1 MNAVKIYVTARNDAI
16 FPRYFPGHVLERLEK
31 LGEVEYWPHART
43 MTREELAEILPEV
56 DILVT
61 HWGTPQVDA
70 ELLAKAPKL
79 KLLAHAA
86 GTVAHIAS
94 EAFYEKG
101 IPVLSA
107 NPIMAKY
114 VAEGALCY
122 LLAGLRLLPQH
133 DDWARENNWERHAD
147 EQRNLFGARIGLVGC
162 GAAAREFLD
171 LLRPFGCDV
180 AVYDPYLPEN
190 GLDRWEFAHAASLEE
205 VMSRPIVSIH
215 AAQTPE
221 TYHMINAERLRMM
234 PDGAILINTARGSL
248 IDTAALIPEVQSGR
262 IFAILD
268 VYEREGPG
276 HIPEELIACK
286 KNTILQPHLAAAV
299 SWPMTAGIID
309 DIERFLK
316 GEELRLTVSL
326 GQYRLM
332 TQE

>member
-1 MNAVKIYVTARNDAI
+1 MKIYVTAVKTDQ

-31 LGEVEYWPHART
+31 LGEVEYWPYDRP
-43 MTREELAEILPEV
+43 MTREELAEVLPDV

-61 HWGTPQVDA
+61 HWRTPQVDA
-70 ELLAKAPKL
+70 ELLEKAPKL
-79 KLLAHAA
+79 KLLAHTA

-94 EAFYEKG
+94 EACYEKG

-133 DDWARENNWERHAD
+133 DDWARENNWERHAA
-147 EQRNLFGARIGLVGC
+147 EQKNLFGAKLGFVGC

-171 LLRPFGCDV
+171 LLVPFGVDV

-190 GLDRWEFAHAASLEE
+190 GLDRWSFAHAASLEE
-205 VMSRPIVSIH
+205 VMSCPIVSTH

-221 TYHMINAERLRMM
+221 TYHMINAERLAMM
-234 PDGAILINTARGSL
+234 PDGAFLINTARGSL

-268 VYEREGPG
+268 VYEEEGPG
-276 HIPEELIACK
+276 CIPEELIACK
-286 KNTILQPHLAAAV
+286 GSTILQPHLAAAV
-299 SWPMTAGIID
+299 SWPMADGIID

-316 GEELRLTVSL
+316 GEELQLTVSL

>member
-1 MNAVKIYVTARNDAI
+1 MKIYVAARRYDT
-16 FPRYFPGHVLERLEK
+16 FDRYFPRHVLDRLEK

-43 MTREELAEILPEV
+43 MTREEMAEALKDT

-61 HWGTPQVDA
+61 HWGAPQVDA
-70 ELLAKAPKL
+70 ELLANAPRL

-133 DDWARENNWERHAD
+133 DIWARENNWERHAA
-147 EQRNLFGARIGLVGC
+147 EQKNLFGAKLGFVGC

-171 LLRPFGCDV
+171 LLRPFGCEV

-190 GLDRWEFAHAASLEE
+190 GLDRWEFAHTASLEE
-205 VMSRPIVSIH
+205 VMSCSIVSIH

-221 TYHMINAERLRMM
+221 TYHMINAERPAMM
-234 PDGAILINTARGSL
+234 PDGAFLINTARGSL
-248 IDTAALIPEVQSGR
+248 IDTKALIPEVQSGR

-268 VYEREGPG
+268 VFEEEGPG
-276 HIPEELIACK
+276 CVPEELIACPA
-286 KNTILQPHLAAAV
+286 NTILQPHLAAAV
-299 SWPMTAGIID
+299 SWPMADAIVD

-316 GEELRLTVSL
+316 GEELQLTVSL

>member
-1 MNAVKIYVTARNDAI
+1 MKIYVTARNDAI
-16 FPRYFPGHVLERLEK
+16 FPRYFPRHVLDRLEK

-43 MTREELAEILPEV
+43 MTRDELAEALKDT
-56 DILVT
+56 DILLT

-70 ELLAKAPKL
+70 ELLEKAPKL

-107 NPIMAKY
+107 NAIMAKY
-114 VAEGALCY
+114 VAEGVIGY
-122 LLAGLRLLPQH
+122 LLAAMRLIPQH
-133 DDWARENNWERHAD
+133 DVLARENNWVRLAP
-147 EQRNLFGARIGLVGC
+147 QQKNLLGAKIGLVGC
-162 GAAAREFLD
+162 GAAARELLD

-190 GLDRWEFAHAASLEE
+190 GLDRWEFARFATLEE
-205 VMSRPIVSIH
+205 VMSQPVVSIH

-221 TYHMINAERLRMM
+221 TYHMINAERLAMM
-234 PDGAILINTARGSL
+234 PDGAILVNTARGSL
-248 IDTAALIPEVQSGR
+248 VDTAALIPEVQSGR
-262 IFAILD
+262 IFAVLD
-268 VYEREGPG
+268 VLEQEGPG
-276 HIPEELIACK
+276 CVPEELIACPD
-286 KNTILQPHLAAAV
+286 NTILQPHLAAAV
-299 SWPMTAGIID
+299 SWPMTAGIVD

-316 GEELRLTVSL
+316 GEELQLTVSL